1 MKATAYING
10 IVHALAAPFFS
21 DSDPVKYGAD
31 DVQAAINE
39 VSSITDREFMATLH
53 EPTLEN
59 FGGFFQNDWKVLIG
73 VTSTDYKDPS
83 PLVFD
88 LPRGEED
95 DEALL
100 YVLMDAVGADEIA
113 DIEGAEVPMEVVGGN
128 PMVFWDQINDPD
140 EEDIDEPI
148 SEEEVDEIVESDVS
162 PLDEAAGSISLWW
175 HSSDG
180 QATTD
185 EM

>member
-83 PLVFD
+83 PLIFD

-100 YVLMDAVGADEIA
+100 YVLMNAVGADEIA
-113 DIEGAEVPMEVVGGN
+113 DIEGAEVPMEVAGGN

-140 EEDIDEPI
+140 ED
-148 SEEEVDEIVESDVS
+148 SESE
-162 PLDEAAGSISLWW
+162 LDEVAVADST
-175 HSSDG
+175 DDE
-180 QATTD
+180 TTD
-185 EM
+185 DAEV